1 MLGWTMA
8 QFPLLPARRVTEL
21 NAFQR
26 PPLTGA
32 WQNPPNAS
40 GSLLMVRAKL
50 WGFHKHSSL
59 STITIITVL
68 ALFGMFPGLSP
79 TMNIF
84 CQHSLILNAAARTV
98 FLYFLSFSSVVAS
111 AILIFLES

>member
-26 PPLTGA
+26 PPLTVA

-40 GSLLMVRAKL
+40 GSLSHGESKTL
-50 WGFHKHSSL
+50 
-59 STITIITVL
+59 
-68 ALFGMFPGLSP
+68 GLS
-79 TMNIF
+79 
-84 CQHSLILNAAARTV
+84 
-98 FLYFLSFSSVVAS
+98 
-111 AILIFLES
+111 